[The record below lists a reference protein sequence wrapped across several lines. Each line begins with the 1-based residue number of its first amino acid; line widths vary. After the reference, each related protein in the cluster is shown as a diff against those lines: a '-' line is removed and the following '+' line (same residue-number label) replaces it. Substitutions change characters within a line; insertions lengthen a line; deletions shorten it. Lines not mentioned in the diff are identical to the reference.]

1 MLKIKNDFNTVK
13 WWQFPMLIVA
23 GIVNATGVALF
34 LLPSGVL
41 DGGLSGTAILLS
53 KITPLHVSLFLVI
66 LNVPFFLFAIFKQG
80 PAIAACS
87 LVAILSY
94 SGMTWVFQTGL
105 GLTAKMWELVGQDV
119 FLCSIFGGIISGL
132 GSGLTIRF
140 GGAMDGVEVMAVLF
154 AKKIGVTVGQF
165 VMIYN
170 IVIYTLACFLLGNF
184 SVGLY
189 SIVTYAI
196 GLKAVDFVVD
206 GFDKGKACIIITQKG
221 DEMASVICREMG
233 RGITLLDSKGFY
245 SKETKTMMYCVVNR
259 FEIGRL
265 KKLVNQV
272 DDTAFVTISEV
283 SEVMGTGVHLRRRKR
298 GEDTPSHMSDL
309 AEAPPESETEET
321 LNAAEETAS

>member
-105 GLTAKMWELVGQDV
+105 G
-119 FLCSIFGGIISGL
+119 
-132 GSGLTIRF
+132 
-140 GGAMDGVEVMAVLF
+140 
-154 AKKIGVTVGQF
+154 
-165 VMIYN
+165 
-170 IVIYTLACFLLGNF
+170 
-184 SVGLY
+184 
-189 SIVTYAI
+189 
-196 GLKAVDFVVD
+196 
-206 GFDKGKACIIITQKG
+206 
-221 DEMASVICREMG
+221 
-233 RGITLLDSKGFY
+233 
-245 SKETKTMMYCVVNR
+245 
-259 FEIGRL
+259 
-265 KKLVNQV
+265 
-272 DDTAFVTISEV
+272 
-283 SEVMGTGVHLRRRKR
+283 
-298 GEDTPSHMSDL
+298 
-309 AEAPPESETEET
+309 
-321 LNAAEETAS
+321 